1 MFKKNHMILLLVCL
15 MFVLSL
21 SSFQLGFA
29 QDEAPATA
37 SGAVIQKVDLAAH
50 SAYKDTIIIGVAN
63 DITTLDPQASNTD
76 ANMMAFELTHETLV
90 QIDPATNEII
100 PGLAESWEI
109 SEDGLTFTFTFPE
122 GVMFTDGVTPFT
134 ANDVKYTYDRAKDSS
149 FASAKVSDVVDITVI
164 DDTHISITLSRANQE
179 FLLLMAHKGMSIL
192 SEALCTA
199 NATEGP
205 WVGTGLFAVN
215 EWLPGDNISF
225 VRNENYRGTVAPTKK
240 IVFKL
245 FKEASTRLIA
255 LQAGEID
262 VCIDPSTIDLDYIK
276 NDASLNL
283 IQTPNVVLLYL
294 AVNNTKPGLDNV
306 HVRKA
311 LAYASDKI
319 SMVEVGFDGMG
330 TPHNNYINS
339 GQFGL
344 KKDIAV
350 YEYDLEKAKAELEL
364 SGFKPG
370 ELTFHVM
377 TDKEYKKNM
386 ALVLQADL
394 SQIGINLVIDEMETA
409 ALKSV
414 LNDAALNYEL
424 CIYQWTDADGTDFTV
439 RNMYGSSI
447 KDGVL
452 KKNGSNRAVLTDAA
466 LNEMIDAALVE
477 QDKATREQM
486 YFDIEDYLNEIVPIV
501 PFCTSYI
508 NIGTGKDV
516 TGAVWRPTAK
526 HDYRL
531 ICVPLD

>member
-1 MFKKNHMILLLVCL
+1 MVKKYFVVLMLVC
-15 MFVLSL
+15 FVLSVAAVQTGL
-21 SSFQLGFA
+21 A
-29 QDEAPATA
+29 EDAPTVT
-37 SGAVIQKVDLAAH
+37 GAIVQEVDLAAH
-50 SAYKDTIIIGVAN
+50 SAYKDEIIIGVAN

-100 PGLAESWEI
+100 PGLAESWEV
-109 SEDGLTFTFTFPE
+109 SEDGKTFTFTFPE

-134 ANDVKYTYDRAKDSS
+134 ANDVKFTYERAKDSS
-149 FASAKVSDVVDITVI
+149 FASAKVSDIVDITVI
-164 DDTHISITLSRANQE
+164 DDTHLSITLSRANQE

-192 SEALCTA
+192 SETLCKA
-199 NATEGP
+199 NETEGP
-205 WVGTGLFAVN
+205 WVGTGMFAIN

-225 VRNENYRGTVAPTKK
+225 IRNENYRGTIAPTKK

-245 FKEASTRLIA
+245 YKEASTRLIA

-262 VCIDPSTIDLDYIK
+262 VCIDPSTVDLDYIK
-276 NDASLNL
+276 NDSKLKL
-283 IQTPNVVLLYL
+283 IQTPNVVMLYV
-294 AVNNTKPGLDNV
+294 AANNTKPGLDNE

-311 LAYASDKI
+311 IAYATDKE
-319 SMVEVGFDGMG
+319 SMIIVGFDGMG
-330 TPHNNYINS
+330 NVHNNYINA

-344 KKDIAV
+344 KTDIDA
-350 YEYDLEKAKAELEL
+350 YEYDLEKAKEELGL

-394 SQIGINLVIDEMETA
+394 AEVGINLVIDEMETA

-439 RNMYGSSI
+439 RNMYGSSM
-447 KDGVL
+447 KNGVL
-452 KKNGSNRAVLTDAA
+452 TKNGSNRSVLTDET
-466 LNEMIDAALVE
+466 LNEMIDAALIE
-477 QDKATREQM
+477 QDRAAREQM
-486 YFDIEDYLNEIVPIV
+486 YFDIEDYLNEIAPII
-501 PFCTSYI
+501 PISTSYI